1 MKQAFYLKP
10 TELLPIQIPLAMA
23 TVERQLEDV
32 PHNMIPYVDSEGNAY
47 DFAFDLNGDG
57 LMRHERVP
65 RYVNKYLVKH

>member
-1 MKQAFYLKP
+1 
-10 TELLPIQIPLAMA
+10 MA

-32 PHNMIPYVDSEGNAY
+32 PHDMIPYVDSEGNAY